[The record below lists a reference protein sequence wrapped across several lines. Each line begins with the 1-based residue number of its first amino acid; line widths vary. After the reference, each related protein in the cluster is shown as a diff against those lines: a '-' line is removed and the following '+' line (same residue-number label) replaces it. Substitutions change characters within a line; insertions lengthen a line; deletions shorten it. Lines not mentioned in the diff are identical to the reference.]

1 MMNVMYKVLDSDA
14 EEEEDNVW
22 IKRVSEMYVH

>member
-14 EEEEDNVW
+14 DEEEDNVW
-22 IKRVSEMYVH
+22 IERVSEMYAH